1 MLFAFYFLMNS
12 SNVQLFKSYVVH
24 LVMSFITISSLYYP

>member
-12 SNVQLFKSYVVH
+12 SDVQSFKSYVVH
-24 LVMSFITISSLYYP
+24 LLMSFIAVSSLYYP